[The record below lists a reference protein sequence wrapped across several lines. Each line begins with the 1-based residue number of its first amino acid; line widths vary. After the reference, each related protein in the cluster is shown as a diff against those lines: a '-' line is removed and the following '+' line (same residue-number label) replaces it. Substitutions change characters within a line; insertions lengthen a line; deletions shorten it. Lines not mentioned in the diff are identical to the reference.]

1 MRIDYEKKIISFIKT
16 KISKNQKIDK
26 NTLFSKINEFDSL
39 NFVKLIIYLN
49 KFSVNVSSDKLS
61 KIKKIKDLTKL
72 CINNE

>member
-61 KIKKIKDLTKL
+61 KIKKIKDLTKV

>member
-1 MRIDYEKKIISFIKT
+1 MRMDYEKKILSFIKA